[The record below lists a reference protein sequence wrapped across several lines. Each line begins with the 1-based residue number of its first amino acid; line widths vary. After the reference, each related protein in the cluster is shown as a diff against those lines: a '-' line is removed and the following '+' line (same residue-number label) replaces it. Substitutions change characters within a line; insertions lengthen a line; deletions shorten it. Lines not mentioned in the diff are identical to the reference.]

1 MNIWDDKFS
10 NQVANLKTNLK
21 TAIMLLEQFYEWL
34 TKPRP
39 DTKSSGTREIP
50 QPSDVSSVTS
60 EVPQPSDVSSGILA
74 AALKKYDEQKPAGM
88 VADFDKLKKAVWAKW
103 GDYPK
108 NPKSVEIIVREIPAN
123 QVLTRAPQ

>member
-10 NQVANLKTNLK
+10 DQVANLK

-39 DTKSSGTREIP
+39 DTQSRST
-50 QPSDVSSVTS
+50 DT
-60 EVPQPSDVSSGILA
+60 VPQPSDVSSGILA

>member
-10 NQVANLKTNLK
+10 DQVANLK

-50 QPSDVSSVTS
+50 
-60 EVPQPSDVSSGILA
+60 L
-74 AALKKYDEQKPAGM
+74 
-88 VADFDKLKKAVWAKW
+88 
-103 GDYPK
+103 
-108 NPKSVEIIVREIPAN
+108 
-123 QVLTRAPQ
+123 